1 MHMIKMTHVFFTT
14 LKENGYLYI
23 IFIFKVPIDTTS
35 TSTTWYYLL
44 PVPGTV
50 HTTTR
55 ICTQNVCTLY
65 KLVLVILPTLI
76 PHNPIIW
83 IFLSFSLWSLVQRYW
98 TYWTAVEE
106 ALCVGVQW
114 PANLQVANPS
124 QSPTLGPKPNVG
136 L

>member
-1 MHMIKMTHVFFTT
+1 M
-14 LKENGYLYI
+14 
-23 IFIFKVPIDTTS
+23 FIFKVPIDTSS
-35 TSTTWYYLL
+35 TSTTIDGTYYL
-44 PVPGTV
+44 
-50 HTTTR
+50 
-55 ICTQNVCTLY
+55 
-65 KLVLVILPTLI
+65 LVILPTLQPPI

-124 QSPTLGPKPNVG
+124 QSPTLGPNPNVG